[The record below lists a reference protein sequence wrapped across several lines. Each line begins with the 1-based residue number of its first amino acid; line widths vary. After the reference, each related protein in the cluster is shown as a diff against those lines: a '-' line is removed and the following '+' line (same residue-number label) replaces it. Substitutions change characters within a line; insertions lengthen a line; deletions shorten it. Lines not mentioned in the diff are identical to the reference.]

1 VPLVSRPLER
11 GCAGGRRSIQSL
23 EQMVTK
29 VAGAVLEEENWSNG
43 YREPVLGANHSTPPA
58 EPARSVF
65 MIWCVKGQIAWSNS
79 RCATV
84 FDNWTSSPFCFARR
98 ANYHNTLTSYFT
110 KMGSLVTNVASST
123 LPAQSVAGQTGL
135 YGAQEALPMLARV
148 RVLLAKPE
156 YCFSVVGFQQSQG
169 ERELQFSQ
177 LKLDLH
183 FPNTCDAE

>member
-1 VPLVSRPLER
+1 MCPLVSRPLER

-84 FDNWTSSPFCFARR
+84 FDNWTSPHFA
-98 ANYHNTLTSYFT
+98 
-110 KMGSLVTNVASST
+110 
-123 LPAQSVAGQTGL
+123 
-135 YGAQEALPMLARV
+135 
-148 RVLLAKPE
+148 LLAGPITTTLLRHISRKW
-156 YCFSVVGFQQSQG
+156 G
-169 ERELQFSQ
+169 
-177 LKLDLH
+177 H
-183 FPNTCDAE
+183 W